1 IGFVIK
7 VRAGQQHVRGIR
19 GDVQLGLAIVQQF
32 EVVNHEQG
40 AAAAGVELVKLGKE
54 FFLSF
59 EWRVFIDDG
68 HLSLVP
74 LGRRGVLGQVVER
87 LARVRPEAGQRHNHL
102 VQTLGLVKL
111 NRMRSLPIRIEP
123 DFRPLPYMP
132 MALLSSERLADRPN
146 VMMSLVSWGSMPQP
160 LSRRHSIAR
169 QAGQHQQA
177 PPQPQPYCCCCLNSF
192 SFYLLRGEPASAA
205 GRSGAPAQ
213 RLSTD
218 GVMRRSRHQLSSSL
232 RAPWPGSLTP
242 SLAARLCLLACA
254 FVATAAAAA
263 SASKAAANSDA
274 FLAAVLS
281 LGPAPGQRP
290 IINRAKRRSPP
301 SPVELAPQLIDSLG
315 LCPGDSDSVALA
327 ARLEALSAA
336 WLRVRHCPHLPLA
349 TVLPMFPGQPGA
361 EPLPGSAGN
370 AFDTT
375 KKFEF
380 DAGVPPSG
388 CSALLLGPAEATR
401 ALLLAASSTSGAT
414 TPAAVAASSSAS
426 PTASSSSG
434 LVYNSSSFGGASLS
448 SFIEDSPL
456 LQPPLASSLA
466 PSLTGALNLSRL
478 LCQCARAVADRS
490 DQLRAVSNHFGGLL
504 NQMYFKAKSAHSQEH
519 IESLKQCQIAYTDWL
534 CSVYFTVHNTSREA
548 WTVQAAR
555 GRFAEAA
562 ASALMQPCP
571 DWCQAVETE
580 CPYLS
585 PSEEMSNAGEP
596 LFLCHGLCLG
606 CACRPCALTH
616 STLTH

>member
-1 IGFVIK
+1 
-7 VRAGQQHVRGIR
+7 
-19 GDVQLGLAIVQQF
+19 
-32 EVVNHEQG
+32 
-40 AAAAGVELVKLGKE
+40 
-54 FFLSF
+54 
-59 EWRVFIDDG
+59 
-68 HLSLVP
+68 
-74 LGRRGVLGQVVER
+74 
-87 LARVRPEAGQRHNHL
+87 
-102 VQTLGLVKL
+102 
-111 NRMRSLPIRIEP
+111 
-123 DFRPLPYMP
+123 
-132 MALLSSERLADRPN
+132 
-146 VMMSLVSWGSMPQP
+146 
-160 LSRRHSIAR
+160 
-169 QAGQHQQA
+169 
-177 PPQPQPYCCCCLNSF
+177 
-192 SFYLLRGEPASAA
+192 
-205 GRSGAPAQ
+205 
-213 RLSTD
+213 
-218 GVMRRSRHQLSSSL
+218 MRRSRHQLSSSL

-596 LFLCHGLCLG
+596 LFLCHEDSYKGAGFTDRCRESDCCCYKPTGPNRSEIRFTGCKLLAPPPPPPAPAIQDVDNDTANFTVGNATAGSGRLVASSRWCPLLPPMLNLLLILLTVTATGLPGDSFL
-606 CACRPCALTH
+606 
-616 STLTH
+616 

>member
-1 IGFVIK
+1 YTPPAACHHSSCLRQGL
-7 VRAGQQHVRGIR
+7 QQQRHSSTT
-19 GDVQLGLAIVQQF
+19 
-32 EVVNHEQG
+32 
-40 AAAAGVELVKLGKE
+40 AAAALLLLLFKFLL
-54 FFLSF
+54 FLSPP
-59 EWRVFIDDG
+59 RRAR
-68 HLSLVP
+68 
-74 LGRRGVLGQVVER
+74 LGSG
-87 LARVRPEAGQRHNHL
+87 
-102 VQTLGLVKL
+102 
-111 NRMRSLPIRIEP
+111 
-123 DFRPLPYMP
+123 
-132 MALLSSERLADRPN
+132 SERRP
-146 VMMSLVSWGSMPQP
+146 
-160 LSRRHSIAR
+160 R
-169 QAGQHQQA
+169 
-177 PPQPQPYCCCCLNSF
+177 
-192 SFYLLRGEPASAA
+192 
-205 GRSGAPAQ
+205 Q

-401 ALLLAASSTSGAT
+401 ALPAWPAQLVLRLLLLLPLLLPRLLLVAAAS
-414 TPAAVAASSSAS
+414 
-426 PTASSSSG
+426 
-434 LVYNSSSFGGASLS
+434 
-448 SFIEDSPL
+448 
-456 LQPPLASSLA
+456 A
-466 PSLTGALNLSRL
+466 PGR
-478 LCQCARAVADRS
+478 VADRS

-519 IESLKQCQIAYTDWL
+519 IESLKQCQSKRAVGPPSQREMDNDW
-534 CSVYFTVHNTSREA
+534 
-548 WTVQAAR
+548 
-555 GRFAEAA
+555 
-562 ASALMQPCP
+562 
-571 DWCQAVETE
+571 
-580 CPYLS
+580 
-585 PSEEMSNAGEP
+585 
-596 LFLCHGLCLG
+596 
-606 CACRPCALTH
+606 
-616 STLTH
+616 